1 MSLRVHLKRQ
11 VKAPTVDGR
20 GIRRF
25 AKSVLAGEG
34 IADVGVTVVLT
45 DDAGIRSLNARFR
58 NRDAATDVLA
68 FPLHEEGEPDPG
80 PGEAEAYLGDVVISL
95 ERAWA
100 QAPRFHND
108 PEGEL
113 ARLITHGLLHLLGY
127 DHHAPVDGRRM
138 KAAERRA
145 LARFEPGSLV
155 PVKGTRA

>member
-1 MSLRVHLKRQ
+1 LRVHLKRQ

-20 GIRRF
+20 GIQRF

-68 FPLHEEGEPDPG
+68 FPLHEDGDLEPD

-95 ERAWA
+95 ERAYA

-127 DHHAPVDGRRM
+127 DHHSPADGRRM

-145 LARFEPGSLV
+145 LMGWEPGSLI
-155 PVKGTRA
+155 PRRGTEA